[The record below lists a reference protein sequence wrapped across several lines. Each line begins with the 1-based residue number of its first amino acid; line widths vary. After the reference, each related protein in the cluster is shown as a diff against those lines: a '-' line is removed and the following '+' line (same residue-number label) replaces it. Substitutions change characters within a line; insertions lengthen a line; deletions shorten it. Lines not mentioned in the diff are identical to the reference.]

1 MEDTQDCYSDLK
13 HISKL
18 NVVYLTKGNSN
29 QDKFNIGL
37 FHLKNHSSSTHQ
49 SSFFEDKEDCED
61 VNILITRLDS
71 DSEEINRV
79 LRRSY
84 FLFERTNLL
93 SSKKLNMKGRILI
106 SNSND
111 EIRNTTKYQK
121 SDLQ

>member
-1 MEDTQDCYSDLK
+1 MEDTQDCYSHLK
-13 HISKL
+13 HISQL
-18 NVVYLTKGNSN
+18 NVVYLKRGNSN
-29 QDKFNIGL
+29 QDAFNINF

-61 VNILITRLDS
+61 VNILIARLDN

-84 FLFERTNLL
+84 FLFERTNLI

-111 EIRNTTKYQK
+111 EIRNTTIYQK